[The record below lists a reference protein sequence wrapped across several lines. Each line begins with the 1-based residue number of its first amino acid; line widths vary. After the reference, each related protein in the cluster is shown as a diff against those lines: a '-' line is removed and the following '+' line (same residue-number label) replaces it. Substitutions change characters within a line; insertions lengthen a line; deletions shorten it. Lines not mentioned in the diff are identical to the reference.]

1 MENKST
7 NVDTGA
13 TTQTDANTVLAAGAD
28 DKFKPSKKHLAIFKT
43 IAEKGYYKPTYSD
56 KEPATVT
63 LEKKGIVEWRGDY
76 RGVILTEYGKELI
89 KLNGW

>member
-1 MENKST
+1 MQTVETATSSPNST
-7 NVDTGA
+7 NA
-13 TTQTDANTVLAAGAD
+13 ALAASVGN
-28 DKFKPSKKHLAIFKT
+28 KFKPSKKHLAIFKR

-63 LEKKGIVEWRGDY
+63 LEKKGIIEWRGDY
-76 RGVILTEYGKELI
+76 RGVILTEYGKELV